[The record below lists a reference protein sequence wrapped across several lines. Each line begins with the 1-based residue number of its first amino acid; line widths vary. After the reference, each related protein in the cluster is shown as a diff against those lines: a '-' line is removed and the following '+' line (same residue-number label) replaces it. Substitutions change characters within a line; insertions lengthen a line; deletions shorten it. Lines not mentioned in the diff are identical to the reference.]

1 MQRNI
6 VFAILRQKTPKIKQR
21 SKSILF
27 LTEYQKIYAET
38 ESMKPIISDKKTK
51 KLIFGKI
58 FLDKSVFRQY
68 TYSYKQKRITAR

>member
-1 MQRNI
+1 M
-6 VFAILRQKTPKIKQR
+6 
-21 SKSILF
+21 
-27 LTEYQKIYAET
+27 EYQKIYAET